1 MHLCL
6 CGRGEDSS
14 GCRELSSFW
23 EELDE
28 LSVVFWGGRGANTDR
43 MRAGNA
49 LDTPNKQPLSKDA
62 TAGQTKKQE
71 V

>member
-14 GCRELSSFW
+14 GCKELSSFW

-28 LSVVFWGGRGANTDR
+28 LSVVFWGD
-43 MRAGNA
+43 
-49 LDTPNKQPLSKDA
+49 KQTQDE
-62 TAGQTKKQE
+62 G
-71 V
+71 